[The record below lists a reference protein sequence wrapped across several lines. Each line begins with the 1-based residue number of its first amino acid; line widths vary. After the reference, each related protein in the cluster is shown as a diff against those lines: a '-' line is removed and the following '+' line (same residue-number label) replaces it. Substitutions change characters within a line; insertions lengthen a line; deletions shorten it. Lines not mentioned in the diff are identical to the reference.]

1 MIMNNNTHTHPT
13 EKDSASASLAFRTAC
28 RRAGLKVTHQ
38 REVIFEEISR
48 ARDHPSAEKLFQ
60 RVRGRIP
67 SVSIDT
73 VYRTL
78 DMLEDAGFVVKI
90 RVRGATRFDGDVS
103 DHHHFC
109 CSVCGRVYDFAWR
122 EFDAL
127 EPPEAAR
134 ECGEI
139 RSSRVVLEGVCSR
152 CAATREDETAAA
164 HGCGDKTTTRQQNQ

>member
-1 MIMNNNTHTHPT
+1 MNKNTHTQSSQ
-13 EKDSASASLAFRTAC
+13 KDSTAASLAFRTAC
-28 RRAGLKVTHQ
+28 RHAGLKVTHQ
-38 REVIFEEISR
+38 REVIFEEISQ

-60 RVRGRIP
+60 RVRERIP

-109 CSVCGRVYDFAWR
+109 CSACGRVYDFAWR

-134 ECGEI
+134 ACGEV
-139 RSSRVVLEGVCSR
+139 RASRVVLEGVCRR
-152 CAATREDETAAA
+152 CAATEENETAVAN
-164 HGCGDKTTTRQQNQ
+164 G